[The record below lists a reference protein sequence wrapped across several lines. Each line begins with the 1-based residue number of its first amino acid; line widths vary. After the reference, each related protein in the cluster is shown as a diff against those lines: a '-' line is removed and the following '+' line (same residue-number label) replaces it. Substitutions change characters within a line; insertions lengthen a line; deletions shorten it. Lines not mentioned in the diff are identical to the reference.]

1 MPPQPIQGRP
11 LFRPEALTHRLVR
24 HFGEI
29 SLLRPLPLRL
39 VTLCPLLIVAL
50 LGFGLSR
57 IDFQSMFVALV
68 EGAPEGGQGLELSLE
83 PSAAEHLRPGDT
95 LEFRFAGSA
104 ERSRGVISRLATS
117 PCSRESRAFLQAS
130 SRLAPETCVQVLLA
144 PDPVLPVPPA
154 PLPLKVQVWTAPR
167 KYLDHLLRG

>member
-1 MPPQPIQGRP
+1 MKPGPIQGRP
-11 LFRPEALTHRLVR
+11 LFRQEALQHRLVR

-39 VTLCPLLIVAL
+39 VTLSPLLFVAL

-68 EGAPEGGQGLELSLE
+68 EAAPAQGQGLTLTLQPE
-83 PSAAEHLRPGDT
+83 AAGQLRPGDP

-104 ERSRGVISRLATS
+104 ERSRGVVSTLSTV
-117 PCSRESRAFLQAS
+117 PCSRESRAFWQAAS
-130 SRLAPETCVQVLLA
+130 QPGRESCLQVLLA
-144 PDPVLPVPPA
+144 PDPALPAPPA
-154 PLPLKVQVWTAPR
+154 SLPLKVQVWGPPQQ
-167 KYLDHLLRG
+167 YLAHLLRG